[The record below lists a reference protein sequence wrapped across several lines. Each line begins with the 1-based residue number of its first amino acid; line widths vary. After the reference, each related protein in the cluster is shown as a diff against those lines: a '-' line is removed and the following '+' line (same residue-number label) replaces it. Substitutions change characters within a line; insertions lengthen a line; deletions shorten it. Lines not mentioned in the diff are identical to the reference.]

1 MSESLNDK
9 LETFF
14 KSHPYQPVDG
24 KVLAQIA
31 GGYAWRTRVSDLR
44 TQRGMD
50 IVNDVMSLRDA
61 DGKPFKIS
69 TYTYLP
75 PVETHVE
82 PSGQV
87 AFI

>member
-14 KSHPYQPVDG
+14 KAHPYQPVDG

-31 GGYAWRTRVSDLR
+31 GGYAWRTRVSNLR
-44 TQRGMD
+44 KQRGMD
-50 IVNDVMSLRDA
+50 IVNDVMCLKDA
-61 DGKPFKIS
+61 QGAVFKVS

-82 PSGQV
+82 ASGQV
-87 AFI
+87 AFL